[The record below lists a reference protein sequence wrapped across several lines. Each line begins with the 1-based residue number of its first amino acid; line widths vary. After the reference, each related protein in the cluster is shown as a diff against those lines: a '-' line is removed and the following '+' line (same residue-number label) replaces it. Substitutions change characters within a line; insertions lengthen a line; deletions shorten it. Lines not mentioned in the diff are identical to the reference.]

1 MVEKIEGLVERA
13 RKLKE
18 KGLTTGEISD
28 ELNVSRET
36 ALWLMT
42 KAREDVTPPSDIY
55 IEWRTISHPF
65 RLRNIASVMTDMIL
79 EAVEEE
85 PDVVIGIAT
94 SGIPIATMIAEELNV
109 DLSVYYPKKL
119 RDESDKK
126 VSGFFSG
133 NYAKIEDRKCVA
145 VDDIVTTG
153 STLIELARDAKKK
166 EAEILCASVI
176 IDKKGISEIEGF
188 PVLSI
193 LKIMR
198 L

>member
-1 MVEKIEGLVERA
+1 VERIEGLVERA
-13 RKLKE
+13 KKLKE

-55 IEWRTISHPF
+55 IEWRVISTPY

-119 RDESDKK
+119 REDSDRK

-133 NYAKIEDRKCVA
+133 NYARIEGKRCVA
-145 VDDIVTTG
+145 VDDIVTSG
-153 STLIELARDAKKK
+153 STLKELARDIKGKD
-166 EAEILCASVI
+166 AEILCASVI
-176 IDKKGISEIEGF
+176 IDKKGISEIEGV

-193 LKIMR
+193 LKILR

>member
-1 MVEKIEGLVERA
+1 VERIQGLVERA
-13 RKLKE
+13 KRLKE
-18 KGLTTGEISD
+18 RGLTTGEISD

-55 IEWRTISHPF
+55 IEWRDISTPF
-65 RLRNIASVMTDMIL
+65 RLRSIASVMTDMIL
-79 EAVEEE
+79 EIIDEE
-85 PDVVIGIAT
+85 PEVVIGIAT

-109 DLSVYYPKKL
+109 GLSIYYPKKL
-119 RDESDKK
+119 REETSEVAK
-126 VSGFFSG
+126 GFFSG
-133 NYAKIEDRKCVA
+133 NYTNIEGKKCIA
-145 VDDIVTTG
+145 VDDIVTSG
-153 STLIELARDAKKK
+153 GTLKELAIDARKK

-176 IDKKGISEIEGF
+176 IDKKGISELEGF
-188 PVLSI
+188 PVRSI